1 MSYSPGADVFR
12 PGLQGNNGQI
22 ANLMANVDQIY
33 ADYGPPIFGPVAC
46 SLLVMATTDVKVAE
60 IDLPANVDNVP
71 IYCRIRW
78 RGTTGV
84 TATVTFEI
92 DDGGTVDTDTDTNTS
107 SSYSTSTLLITP
119 TSENNPRVARLY
131 LRAGLAG
138 AAQIVNVVFGYAPA
152 APAAGVLPSSVAR
165 LEEAWADD
173 NAEIPTEVI
182 ERSHNNIR
190 AVAIDRPAGL
200 AGGLNRYD
208 GGGTPAPGPV
218 YNLPKA
224 GSTLPTSTWQQV
236 ERWLQP
242 GSDVGLRFY
251 RLSLLLEGDGVEA
264 RMVVGPHTWSVAGDG
279 WHSTVVAIALSEGM
293 RCAIYLRSSTAADVA
308 MSTWQAQRA
317 APPVEYPP
325 VAFLYRSPGAVGD
338 YAEASTDEVA
348 ARLFPGTGLGVLAV
362 SLWVRAAVGADVSVA
377 FVLDISDDGSPGFY
391 IHYDGST
398 NIIAGLTNDANLG
411 SEDLQNEATDGTW
424 HHIFATSRCAA
435 PDFDTNGVQLWYDG
449 VPFADGA
456 SRAGA
461 FATAVSLLRLFARR
475 DGSYRLA
482 GDIANVAFFT
492 ALPQDI
498 EIPAL
503 TAAGVTHD
511 PRNASGRWRP
521 RKPRVHWRESDLNT
535 GLVPD
540 SGTSGTCTLGFAG
553 NLSTQAL

>member
-1 MSYSPGADVFR
+1 MAYSPGTDVFR
-12 PGLQGNNGQI
+12 PGLQGNSGQW
-22 ANLMANVDQIY
+22 ANMVINVDQVY
-33 ADYGPPIFGPVAC
+33 TDYGPPIFGPAAC

-92 DDGGTVDTDTDTNTS
+92 DDGGTVDTDTDTSTS

-152 APAAGVLPSSVAR
+152 APAAGVLPSGVAR
-165 LEEAWADD
+165 LEGAWFAT
-173 NAEIPTEVI
+173 NAAIPTEVI
-182 ERSHNNIR
+182 ERSHNNVR

-251 RLSLLLEGDGVEA
+251 RLSMLLEGDAVEA
-264 RMVVGPHTWSVAGDG
+264 RMVVGPYTWSVAGYG

-293 RCAIYLRSSTAADVA
+293 RCAIYLRSSAANPVS
-308 MSTWQAQRA
+308 MSTWQVQRA

-325 VAFLYRSPGAVGD
+325 VAVCYRSPGAVGD
-338 YAEASTDEVA
+338 YAEASTDEIA
-348 ARLFPGTGLGVLAV
+348 AHLFSGTGLGVLAM
-362 SLWVRAAVGADVSVA
+362 SLWIRVPAETDWVA
-377 FVLDISDDGSPGFY
+377 MELSDDGAPSFAMR
-391 IHYDGST
+391 YDGGEFT
-398 NIIAGLTNDANLG
+398 VPLTDDA
-411 SEDLQNEATDGTW
+411 SATADSIDGFSNDGTW
-424 HHIFATSRCAA
+424 HHVFATSRSVA
-435 PDFDTNGVQLWYDG
+435 DEYLNNGVQYWVDGSGPDDG
-449 VPFADGA
+449 VDSSGT
-456 SRAGA
+456 
-461 FATAVSLLRLFARR
+461 FATAVAKLRLFARH
-475 DGSYRLA
+475 DGSQRLA

-492 ALPQDI
+492 GCPPLVEIQAL
-498 EIPAL
+498 A
-503 TAAGVTHD
+503 AAGVTHD